1 LVLVEPQEA
10 VAEAVLVGTL
20 RSQQLLPQVAAEAAE
35 TLLGKPLALQAD
47 LAVAAVEMARQ
58 Q

>member
-1 LVLVEPQEA
+1 VPVEPLEA

-35 TLLGKPLALQAD
+35 TLLGKPLALQAVPA
-47 LAVAAVEMARQ
+47 AVAAAMALQ
-58 Q
+58 H

>member
-1 LVLVEPQEA
+1 
-10 VAEAVLVGTL
+10 
-20 RSQQLLPQVAAEAAE
+20 VAAEAAE

>member
-35 TLLGKPLALQAD
+35 TLLGKPLALQA
-47 LAVAAVEMARQ
+47 VPAAVVVEMVRQ
-58 Q
+58 H

>member
-1 LVLVEPQEA
+1 VEPLEA

-47 LAVAAVEMARQ
+47 LVAVAVEMVRQ
-58 Q
+58 H